1 MKKGLVATL
10 MSLCLLV
17 GLLPISAFA
26 VDETSSDQSP
36 ETNAAPRSAWAGD
49 ENSAGTKEKP
59 WDISYEDSGND
70 VEAYLIQNDAGGD
83 NPTYTCYI
91 TGTGKAATYSIDYDR
106 LPPWWKQV
114 NQITK
119 VVVEDGITYIYDDG
133 FSGAELLTD
142 VELPSSLEYL
152 GDYFSECPALTSITF
167 PDGAPGRW
175 WLGARAFQNCTAL
188 KEFPFEGVWKIG
200 MYAFQGSG
208 VADVLLPDVEEI
220 DTNAFQARDLRR
232 VFIQSETIDEVLS
245 GAFSPRY
252 DKSWESIIYVMND
265 NVADLLTTASGDR
278 NFNPYKTIIANLN
291 GGEFAD
297 GYSYADEGT
306 VLPRLDAKDG
316 KAFLGWYI
324 AGTNIKLPNNQAMKD
339 SDGDWYRVEAK
350 WAEDSGTTD
359 IGDIGLF
366 MEDPGYSAIPAT
378 VNDIVTVDHVTVTD
392 VQWTVNGH
400 PMDTAAG
407 FQTGES
413 YTITVT
419 VQLKDGYTF
428 TGNGYI
434 SDGDDNL
441 LTETK
446 MAKMSVTNQ
455 EGNIYQ
461 LSYTFPNLSNEQT
474 YQIYDKYENVF
485 QYNRLEVEHGNIS
498 HSGGPFKAGTEVI
511 LTANPE
517 KGYGMDTPPVIR
529 RYTDRS
535 VKVPVTSLGNNK
547 YSFIMPDYV
556 VTVEDPVFVMQ
567 TYTITYEGL
576 EGAEY
581 DETSYPDTYT
591 IETQPTLPNPTKEG
605 VYFAG
610 WEVNHAGY
618 LGHLAAQGDYK
629 IDDAE
634 NLVLT
639 ARWKSSN
646 GLTIHV
652 ESFGGSEPVED
663 VFLSDEVLWKFFEDG
678 DDSGISLPDLS
689 TAPELEGYEF
699 LFWHL
704 DYMDFAQYMDEYIE
718 NREEALADL
727 GEMRE
732 VYEDMLSSGNL
743 GEAGVTEEQ
752 VRTILDVIG
761 LGEYTWDHVLL
772 LGDAAETS
780 ESFGTWYET
789 IQSTGMADYLINKYL
804 YEAEYSGKGL
814 PVWYYPAYAR
824 VVYGAELSELT
835 IYATYL
841 KDDSIV
847 DHYQLTYE
855 SNGGTAYDVENYL
868 DGTTAT
874 LDKTPTK
881 SGYDFTGW
889 YADTGLTQK
898 VASITMDSNKTIY
911 ADWTPQ
917 STDPGGTTGDSSS
930 SGSSS
935 VKYSISAEAGVG
947 GTISPNGSIS
957 VIKGSDKTFTITA
970 NKGYEITDVL
980 VDGESVGAVRSYTF
994 ENVKA
999 NHTISVTFEEGEQVI
1014 DPDET
1019 GVSDWLNT
1027 ADHIV
1032 YLNGYMDGTFRPDD
1046 NMTRAEVAQ
1055 MFYNLLNDKDVAIAV
1070 SFSDVASDA
1079 WYAEAVNT
1087 LASLG
1092 MITGVGDNK
1101 YEPDRSITRAEFTA
1115 IAMRFADLAT
1125 GGENVFSDV
1134 AEDAWYHDYVV
1145 GSIKYGWITGYPD
1158 GTFRPENTI
1167 TRAEVTTI
1175 VNRMLG
1181 RSADRTFIAEHAD
1194 ELRSFSD
1201 VATSHWSYYAVME
1214 ATNAHDFTKDNGV
1227 ETWNGLSD

>member
-1 MKKGLVATL
+1 MKKRLLAAFLSLVMVL
-10 MSLCLLV
+10 GM
-17 GLLPISAFA
+17 LPTTALA
-26 VDETSSDQSP
+26 VEDGAQSP
-36 ETNAAPRSAWAGD
+36 ADVTIASRSIWDGD
-49 ENSAGTKEKP
+49 ENGEGTKEKP
-59 WDISYEDSGND
+59 WDISYEGSGNNVD
-70 VEAYLIQNDAGGD
+70 AYLVQNNADVD

-91 TGTGKAATYSIDYDR
+91 TGTGKAATYYIDIDN
-106 LPPWWKQV
+106 LPPWWEQV

-119 VVVEDGITYIYDDG
+119 VVVEDGITNIYDDG
-133 FSGAELLTD
+133 FSGAELLTE

-152 GDYFSECPALTSITF
+152 GSYFGECPALTSITF
-167 PDGAPGRW
+167 HDGAPGRW

-188 KEFPFEGVWKIG
+188 KEFPFEGVWDIG
-200 MYAFQGSG
+200 TSAFQGSG

-220 DTNAFQARDLRR
+220 DTYAFQARDLRR
-232 VFIQSETIDEVLS
+232 VWIKSEAIDEVLP

-297 GYSYADEGT
+297 GHSYADEGT
-306 VLPRLDAKDG
+306 VLPPLKDQDG
-316 KAFLGWYI
+316 KTFLGWYI
-324 AGTNIKLPNNQAMKD
+324 AGTNIKLPGNQAMKD

-350 WAEDSGTTD
+350 WAEDASSTD

-366 MEDPGYSAIPAT
+366 LEDPGYSATPAT
-378 VNDIVTVDHVTVTD
+378 VKDIVTVDHVTVKN
-392 VQWTVNGH
+392 VQWTVDGD
-400 PMDTAAG
+400 PMDTEAG

-419 VQLKDGYTF
+419 VQLENGYTF
-428 TGNGYI
+428 SGQGYI

-446 MAKMSVTNQ
+446 MAEMSVADQ
-455 EGNIYQ
+455 GDNIYQ
-461 LSYTFPNLSNEQT
+461 LSYTFPDLSNEQT

-498 HSGGPFKAGTEVI
+498 HSGGPFKAGTQVI

-529 RYTDRS
+529 RYTDRN
-535 VKVPVTSLGNNK
+535 VKVPVASLGNNQ

-581 DETSYPDTYT
+581 DETSYPKTYT

-634 NLVLT
+634 DLVLT

-652 ESFGGSEPVED
+652 ESFGGGEPAAE
-663 VFLSDEVLWKFFEDG
+663 VFLSDEALFEALYEG
-678 DDSGISLPDLS
+678 DYSDISLPDLS
-689 TAPELEGYEF
+689 TAPELKGYEF
-699 LFWHL
+699 LFWHI

-718 NREEALADL
+718 NRDDALADL

-732 VYEDMLSSGNL
+732 AYEDMLSSGNL
-743 GEAGVTEEQ
+743 EGTGVTEEQ
-752 VRTILDVIG
+752 VLTILDVIG

-780 ESFGTWYET
+780 ESFDTWYET

-855 SNGGTAYDVENYL
+855 SNGGTAYDVEHYL

-874 LDKTPTK
+874 LDKTPMK

-889 YADTGLTQK
+889 YADSNLTQK
-898 VASITMDSNKTIY
+898 VTFLTMDGPKTVY
-911 ADWTPQ
+911 AGWTPQ
-917 STDPGGTTGDSSS
+917 STDPGTDPGGSTGGGGSSTTTYLITVEDSRHGDVESNRTRAG
-930 SGSSS
+930 SGSTVTLTVTPDEGYELDELTVTDASGNA
-935 VKYSISAEAGVG
+935 VTVTKV
-947 GTISPNGSIS
+947 
-957 VIKGSDKTFTITA
+957 SDTRYTFTMP
-970 NKGYEITDVL
+970 
-980 VDGESVGAVRSYTF
+980 RSRVTVSATF
-994 ENVKA
+994 VA
-999 NHTISVTFEEGEQVI
+999 EE
-1014 DPDET
+1014 P
-1019 GVSDWLNT
+1019 L
-1027 ADHIV
+1027 
-1032 YLNGYMDGTFRPDD
+1032 
-1046 NMTRAEVAQ
+1046 
-1055 MFYNLLNDKDVAIAV
+1055 
-1070 SFSDVASDA
+1070 
-1079 WYAEAVNT
+1079 
-1087 LASLG
+1087 
-1092 MITGVGDNK
+1092 
-1101 YEPDRSITRAEFTA
+1101 
-1115 IAMRFADLAT
+1115 
-1125 GGENVFSDV
+1125 VFSDV
-1134 AEDAWYHDYVV
+1134 PANAYYADAVYWAVENGVTV
-1145 GSIKYGWITGYPD
+1145 GTSAT
-1158 GTFRPENTI
+1158 TFGPARAL
-1167 TRAEVTTI
+1167 TRAESVTFLWRAYGCPEPETT
-1175 VNRMLG
+1175 VNPFTDVSETAYYYKAVLWAMENGVTYGTSATTFTPG
-1181 RSADRTFIAEHAD
+1181 RPVTRAEALTFQWRAAGSPEVTGD
-1194 ELRSFSD
+1194 GFSD
-1201 VATSHWSYYAVME
+1201 VEADAYYADAVTW
-1214 ATNAHDFTKDNGV
+1214 AVANGITRGTGGNTFTPAGDVSRAQAVTFLYRQLG
-1227 ETWNGLSD
+1227 

>member
-1 MKKGLVATL
+1 M
-10 MSLCLLV
+10 
-17 GLLPISAFA
+17 
-26 VDETSSDQSP
+26 EQ
-36 ETNAAPRSAWAGD
+36 
-49 ENSAGTKEKP
+49 EK
-59 WDISYEDSGND
+59 
-70 VEAYLIQNDAGGD
+70 
-83 NPTYTCYI
+83 
-91 TGTGKAATYSIDYDR
+91 
-106 LPPWWKQV
+106 
-114 NQITK
+114 
-119 VVVEDGITYIYDDG
+119 IYQ
-133 FSGAELLTD
+133 EK
-142 VELPSSLEYL
+142 
-152 GDYFSECPALTSITF
+152 LTSKDQQIAEKDRQIEQLQAQLTNSETEKRL
-167 PDGAPGRW
+167 AV
-175 WLGARAFQNCTAL
+175 T
-188 KEFPFEGVWKIG
+188 
-200 MYAFQGSG
+200 
-208 VADVLLPDVEEI
+208 DVLLPDVEEI
-220 DTNAFQARDLRR
+220 GTNAFQGRDLRR
-232 VFIQSETIDEVLS
+232 VFIQSETIDEVFP

-265 NVADLLTTASGDR
+265 SVADLLTTASSDR

-297 GYSYADEGT
+297 GYSYDDEGT
-306 VLPRLDAKDG
+306 VLPLLNAKEG

-366 MEDPGYSAIPAT
+366 LEEPGYSASPAG
-378 VNDIVTVDHVTVTD
+378 VDDIVTVDHVTVTD
-392 VQWTVNGH
+392 VQWTVDGT

-407 FQTGES
+407 FKTGKS

-419 VQLKDGYTF
+419 VQLENGYTF
-428 TGNGYI
+428 NGQGYI
-434 SDGDDNL
+434 SDGDDDL
-441 LTETK
+441 LTE
-446 MAKMSVTNQ
+446 AKMSKMACTDS
-455 EGNIYQ
+455 GNNTYQ
-461 LSYTFPNLSNEQT
+461 LSYTFPALSNEQT
-474 YQIYDKYENVF
+474 YQIYDKNENVF
-485 QYNRLEVEHGNIS
+485 SYNRLEVEHGTIS

-511 LTANPE
+511 LTANPDT
-517 KGYGMDTPPVIR
+517 GYGLDVPPVIR

-535 VKVPVTSLGNNK
+535 VVVPITSLGNNK

-556 VTVEDPVFVMQ
+556 VTVEDPLFVMQ

-576 EGAEY
+576 DGAQYEA
-581 DETSYPDTYT
+581 DKYPATYT

-634 NLVLT
+634 DLVLT

-663 VFLSDEVLWKFFEDG
+663 VFLSDEVLFNAISKG
-678 DDSGISLPDLS
+678 DYRGISLPDLS

-732 VYEDMLSSGNL
+732 AYEDMLSSGNL

-789 IQSTGMADYLINKYL
+789 IQRMGMADYLINKYL
-804 YEAEYSGKGL
+804 YETEYSGMGL
-814 PVWYYPAYAR
+814 PVWCYPAYAR
-824 VVYGAELSELT
+824 VAYGADLPELT

-847 DHYQLTYE
+847 DHHQLTYD

-868 DGTTAT
+868 DGATAT
-874 LDKTPTK
+874 LNKTPTK

-889 YADTGLTQK
+889 YADSGLTQS
-898 VASITMDSNKTIY
+898 VTSITMDNNKTIY
-911 ADWTPQ
+911 AGWTPQ

-935 VKYSISAEAGVG
+935 IKYSYSISAEAGVG

-980 VDGESVGAVRSYTF
+980 VDGESVGAVSEYTF
-994 ENVKA
+994 ENVREK
-999 NHTISVTFEEGEQVI
+999 HTIEARFTATGEIPVA

-1055 MFYNLLNDKDVAIAV
+1055 MFYNLLNDKDIAITV

-1145 GSIKYGWITGYPD
+1145 GSIQYGWITGYPD

-1201 VATSHWSYYAVME
+1201 VTTSHWSYYAVME
-1214 ATNAHDFTKDNGV
+1214 ATNAYDFTKDNGV
-1227 ETWNGLSD
+1227 ETWNSLSD